1 MNDSIAGKK
10 IFLMCEN
17 FFGYDV
23 VMRDT
28 LLQLG
33 ANSVYLHDVKWIRA
47 TLRTKITWKT
57 PLYFLLYPNERKK
70 WTETLIQD
78 VQNYKF
84 DIFLCI
90 QITPFSKFFMDW
102 LREKNPGIRCILFL
116 WDTVD
121 SVMAGYK
128 DYFPLFDKIWTFD
141 RDDSRKYGFEYHPD
155 FYVSDDKKSYN
166 QCQYDLNFIGNLS
179 ENPKVYNRPYLL
191 KYLMDFSMEN
201 GLNSFLYLKYRKK
214 PSKIYRYLKIKTEY
228 ERLCQKYQKYPFMH
242 SESIPLEKVDQLQQ
256 DARIIV
262 DLSHENRQGMT
273 INAITALAK
282 GKKLI
287 TTNYR
292 IKEEA
297 FYNPNNICILDIKH
311 PHIDLD
317 FLTTKPI
324 QMDMK
329 ELRIDN
335 WLKKILS

>member
-1 MNDSIAGKK
+1 MNDSISGKK
-10 IFLMCEN
+10 IFLMCEK

-23 VMRDT
+23 IMRDT
-28 LLQLG
+28 LLRLG
-33 ANSVYLHDVKWIRA
+33 ARDVFLHDVQWIRA
-47 TLRTKITWKT
+47 TFRIKVTWKT

-70 WTETLIQD
+70 WTESLIRD
-78 VQNYKF
+78 IGDRRF

-102 LREKNPGIRCILFL
+102 LRKKNPGIRCVLFL
-116 WDTVD
+116 WDTVNP
-121 SVMAGYK
+121 VMAGYK

-155 FYVSDDKKSYN
+155 FYVSDDTRKYS

-179 ENPKVYNRPYLL
+179 ENPKVYNRPRLL
-191 KYLMDFSMEN
+191 KYLMDFSIEN
-201 GLNSFLYLKYRKK
+201 NLNSFLYLKYRQK
-214 PSKIYRYLKIKTEY
+214 PSKLYKYLKVKTRYEKICKEY
-228 ERLCQKYQKYPFMH
+228 LIYPFMH
-242 SESIPLEKVDQLQQ
+242 PETIPLNQVDQLQQ
-256 DARIIV
+256 DARVII

-292 IKEEA
+292 IKDEP
-297 FYNPNNICILDIKH
+297 FYSPNNIWVLDTKH
-311 PHIDLD
+311 PHVDLD
-317 FLTTKPI
+317 FLITKPLPV
-324 QMDMK
+324 DMK